1 MKVVNF
7 RRLSIAVLSIAFFF
21 VAIMISSDVFSFG
34 IIRGQSMEPKIW
46 EGDFI
51 LIKKISAT
59 EVRVGDIIAY
69 DISDKKYVHE
79 VTDIRTEPE
88 QIIFKTN
95 CDPPAL
101 NYEHIASSSSLIGEV
116 IYVIPKIG
124 LPIVYMELFI
134 FTAGVF
140 VIVTMIWSWARYL
153 VK

>member
-1 MKVVNF
+1 MKVKHF
-7 RRLSIAVLSIAFFF
+7 RIFSIAILAIALIF
-21 VAIMISSDVFSFG
+21 VAVTMSSENFSFG
-34 IIRGQSMEPKIW
+34 IIRGQSMEPKIK

-59 EVRVGDIIAY
+59 DVVVGDIIAY

-79 VTDIRTEPE
+79 VTDISTEPE

-95 CDPPAL
+95 CDPL
-101 NYEHIASSSSLIGEV
+101 DLGYDYVASSSSLIGEV

-134 FTAGVF
+134 FVAGGV
-140 VIVTMIWSWARYL
+140 VILSMIWSWARYL

>member
-1 MKVVNF
+1 MKVENF
-7 RRLSIAVLSIAFFF
+7 RLFSVAVLSIALIF
-21 VAIMISSDVFSFG
+21 VAVMISSDTFSFG
-34 IIRGQSMEPKIW
+34 IIRGQSMEPKIK

-59 EVRVGDIIAY
+59 DVVVGDIIAY

-79 VTDIRTEPE
+79 VTDISTGPE

-95 CDPPAL
+95 CDPPDL
-101 NYEHIASSSSLIGEV
+101 SYEHIASSSSLIGEV

-134 FTAGVF
+134 FAAGGF
-140 VIVTMIWSWARYL
+140 VIVSMIWSWARYL